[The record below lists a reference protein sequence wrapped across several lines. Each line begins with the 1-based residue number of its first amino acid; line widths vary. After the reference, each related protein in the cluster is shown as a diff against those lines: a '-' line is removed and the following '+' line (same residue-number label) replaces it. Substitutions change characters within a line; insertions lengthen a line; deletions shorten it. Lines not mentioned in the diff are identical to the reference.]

1 VTGAER
7 KLLREWAALVEEY
20 IMPPRP
26 SGGGDWDKQRQAFDE
41 LQRDR
46 AIHISSDMRYLAGK
60 SGQFDPGVALQIFTD
75 RMRKEL
81 AEPLRYTVKP
91 DAEGGTS

>member
-1 VTGAER
+1 MTAAER

-26 SGGGDWDKQRQAFDE
+26 TGGGDWDKGRKAFE
-41 LQRDR
+41 QLQRDR
-46 AIHISSDMRYLAGK
+46 AIHISADMRYLAGQ
-60 SGQFDPGVALQIFTD
+60 SDLGAVLRIFID

-81 AEPLRYTVKP
+81 AELLPYTVKP
-91 DAEGGTS
+91 DAEGGAS